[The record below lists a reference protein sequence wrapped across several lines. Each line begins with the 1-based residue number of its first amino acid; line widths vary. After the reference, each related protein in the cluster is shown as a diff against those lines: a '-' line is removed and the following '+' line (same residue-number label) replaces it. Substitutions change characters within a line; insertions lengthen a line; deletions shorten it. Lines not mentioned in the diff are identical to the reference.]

1 VNWAAEVVSTG
12 FSVQAVTAVVSLAL
26 GTGTVAVGISKAVK
40 GLRRFARL
48 LDGFLGDGTSK
59 HPSVP
64 DRLSAM
70 ETNQEEFK
78 ATQDELAAKVE
89 ALTVTVDNHVDGD
102 AKKWLADGQE
112 WGNRLDG
119 QVAELG
125 TRVSAL
131 EQRASG

>member
-1 VNWAAEVVSTG
+1 VNWAAEVASTG
-12 FSVQAVTAVVSLAL
+12 ISVQTVTGLVSLVL
-26 GTGTVAVGISKAVK
+26 GIGAVAVGISKAVR

-48 LDGFLGDGTSK
+48 LDGFLGDGTTK

-78 ATQDELAAKVE
+78 TTQDELAAKVE
-89 ALTVTVDNHVDGD
+89 ALTVTVDHHVDGD
-102 AKKWLADGQE
+102 AQKWLADGQA

-119 QVAELG
+119 QVADLG

-131 EQRASG
+131 EERTSG